1 MTELERRALLGDQE
15 AQKECT
21 EQGIVLPCP
30 LCGKQPGP
38 IRHVSNNPILKPY
51 AVCCGGENCR
61 SYVMGDTPEEAI
73 QNWNARPAP
82 PIGRCGTCK
91 WFAENN
97 NGEWYGC
104 KLFNAILAVPEDAP
118 QSDDYCSY
126 YELREEEQ

>member
-1 MTELERRALLGDQE
+1 MTDLERRALLGDRE

-21 EQGIVLPCP
+21 EKGIVLPCP

-61 SYVMGDTPEEAI
+61 SYVMGDTPEEAM
-73 QNWNARPAP
+73 QNWNTRPAP

-91 WFAENN
+91 HLTFSDMY
-97 NGEWYGC
+97 GECGRGYLGIV
-104 KLFNAILAVPEDAP
+104 KP
-118 QSDDYCSY
+118 DDYCSY
-126 YELREEEQ
+126 YEPREEEL